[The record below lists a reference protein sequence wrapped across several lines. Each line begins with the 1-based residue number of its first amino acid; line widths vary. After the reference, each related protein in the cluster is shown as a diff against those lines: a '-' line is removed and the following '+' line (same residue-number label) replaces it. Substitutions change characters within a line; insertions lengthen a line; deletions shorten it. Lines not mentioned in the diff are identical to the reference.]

1 MPDPTSVRADAGA
14 PLPHR
19 TRPAHSAHGAFCAS
33 LLVASVL
40 ASALAS
46 IAVPGGALGAQP
58 TRRERRDTANAPT
71 LPREVARAAA
81 SLFNAPTTT
90 RVFGRYDVAAT
101 TTIEG
106 DVAVLDGPVT
116 IGGHITGRL
125 TAINADVTFR
135 PGARVDGDVFVVG
148 GVVEGR
154 LDADLRGDYQSFRQP
169 LDYVREEDRLIPELA
184 DEEESSGTWWRWRRT
199 NGGPRRR
206 TTAGVTF
213 STGRTYN
220 RVEGLP
226 IQIGPT
232 LEHDFGG
239 GRVLVEAFGI
249 FRTAEQFSFDRE
261 NLGHIARAEVRLGRG
276 LELRAGGRLYD
287 EVAPVEGWQL
297 GGAETG
303 LASFFLRR
311 DFRDYF
317 ERHGGTAYAS
327 VFAGPDAS
335 VTFSLSDE
343 RWVSREARDVITL
356 FRTGATWRPNPLTDE
371 GRVHRANAT
380 VRVDTRNDVSRP
392 WAGWYVEADYERGT
406 GDFTTLAPT
415 SGNLLAS
422 AGPIPVGQLGVRDLT
437 PGRRDYGRGFLD
449 LRRYNR
455 LSPDAQLN
463 FRFVLGGY
471 LHGDPLP
478 MQRRFSL
485 TGPGALPG
493 FDFRS
498 SAASAIGGADVGQ
511 CAVGGVEPAGT
522 PAQCER
528 MALAQAE
535 YRGDIRVRLFGDDE
549 DGRVRRRAWR
559 TDASWVVFADAGRG
573 WLVGERDREGLVYP
587 RGSAPGLDSFL
598 ADVGVGLDFGYN
610 RTNDLGSVGIYVA
623 KAVTRPS
630 PGANVFL
637 RIRRRF

>member
-1 MPDPTSVRADAGA
+1 MPHPTFVRADAGV
-14 PLPHR
+14 PSPHR
-19 TRPAHSAHGAFCAS
+19 PRAAHGALCAS
-33 LLVASVL
+33 LLAAIVA
-40 ASALAS
+40 ASLTL
-46 IAVPGGALGAQP
+46 PGGALSAQP
-58 TRRERRDTANAPT
+58 TRRDRARRDTANAPT
-71 LPREVARAAA
+71 LPREVARSAAA
-81 SLFNAPTTT
+81 LFNEPTTT
-90 RVFGRYDVAAT
+90 RVFGRYDVPADRT
-101 TTIEG
+101 VDG

-116 IGGHITGRL
+116 VAGRITGRL
-125 TAINADVTFR
+125 TAINADVTFQ

-169 LDYVREEDRLIPELA
+169 LGYAREEDRLIPELV
-184 DEEESSGTWWRWRRT
+184 DEEETSGTWWRWRRT

-226 IQIGPT
+226 IQLGPT

-239 GRVLVEAFGI
+239 GHVLVEAFGI
-249 FRTAEQFSFDRE
+249 FRTAEQFSWDSG
-261 NLGHIARAEVRLGRG
+261 NLGHLARAEVRLGHG
-276 LELRAGGRLYD
+276 LEFRAGGRLYD

-297 GGAETG
+297 GAAETG
-303 LASFFLRR
+303 LTSFFLRR
-311 DFRDYF
+311 DFRDYY

-335 VTFSLSDE
+335 VTLSFSDE
-343 RWVSREARDVITL
+343 RWASREARDVFTL
-356 FRTGATWRPNPLTDE
+356 FRTAATWRPNPATDE
-371 GRVHRANAT
+371 GRLHRANAT
-380 VRVDTRNDVSRP
+380 VRVDTRNDVTRP
-392 WAGWYVEADYERGT
+392 WAGWYVEADYERGQ
-406 GDFTTLAPT
+406 GDLTAIAPT
-415 SGNLLAS
+415 SAALLS
-422 AGPIPVGQLGVRDLT
+422 PFDVPIQVGQLGQRDQR
-437 PGRRDYGRGFLD
+437 PGRRTYGRGFLD

-463 FRFVLGGY
+463 FRLVLGGY

-478 MQRRFSL
+478 LQRRFSV

-493 FDFRS
+493 FDFRRGAS
-498 SAASAIGGADVGQ
+498 SEIGGGDIGQ
-511 CAVGGVEPAGT
+511 CSVRGVEPAGS

-535 YRGDIRVRLFGDDE
+535 YRGDIRVRLFGDEE

-573 WLVGERDREGLVYP
+573 WLVGERDPDGLVYP
-587 RGSAPGLDSFL
+587 SGSAPGVDSFL

-610 RTNDLGSVGIYVA
+610 RTNDLGSVGVYVA